1 MQRPLRTEPT
11 GTGHFH
17 TAVPACCAV
26 LVLCCVLSAG
36 CLDNFTIP
44 DITSFSFPAFSDSG
58 GSLKAYFLDV
68 GQGDSTLIIF
78 GNRTILIDA
87 GETDKGDIVVGKLK
101 GLLISRID
109 LLVATHPHSD
119 HIGGMEK
126 VLDAFSVGQVLDAGM
141 THPSPLYARFL
152 DTIEAKHIRY
162 SIAHQGQTIDL
173 DPALRIVVLS
183 PPDQKTSDDLNDNS
197 VVLRISYG
205 TVDMLLTGD
214 AGKETEEQLLKTGYA
229 LDSEILKV
237 AHHGSPYSTG
247 PAFLEGVHPQVAV
260 IPVGVDNPYG
270 HPAEATLAAL
280 QHAGVVV
287 YRTDTDGDILITSNG
302 ISYTVQTARGQGG
315 VPFIPATQAPASPGN
330 STTVAANTTRYEV
343 VISATQFNA
352 PGDDR
357 ENLNGEYVRITNRG
371 EGAVSMNGWTLS
383 DRTESRPY
391 IFPAFIL
398 LPESSVYVYTGTG
411 AINDTALFM
420 GRTVPVWGNSGD
432 EALLKDDRGNIVDR
446 RSEGGGS

>member
-1 MQRPLRTEPT
+1 MQRPREPRHFRTV
-11 GTGHFH
+11 
-17 TAVPACCAV
+17 APACCAV
-26 LVLCCVLSAG
+26 LVIFCVLSAG

-44 DITSFSFPAFSDSG
+44 DNARFSFPAFSDSG

-68 GQGDSTLIIF
+68 GQGDSTLIVF

-87 GETDKGDIVVGKLK
+87 GETDKGDVVVGKLQ
-101 GLLISRID
+101 GLSISRID

-126 VLDAFSVGQVLDAGM
+126 VLNSFSVGQVLDSGM
-141 THPSPLYARFL
+141 PHPSPLYAHFL
-152 DTIEAKHIRY
+152 DIIEAKHIRY

-183 PPDQKTSDDLNDNS
+183 PPDPKTTDDLNDNS

-214 AGKETEEQLLKTGYA
+214 AGKGTEDQLLKTGYA

-237 AHHGSPYSTG
+237 AHHGSSYSTS
-247 PAFLEGVHPQVAV
+247 PAFLERVHPQVAV

-280 QHAGVVV
+280 HQAGVVV
-287 YRTDTDGDILITSNG
+287 YRTDRDGDILITSDG
-302 ISYTVQTARGQGG
+302 ISYKVQTARGQGG
-315 VPFIPATQAPASPGN
+315 VPFVPATQAPADPGN
-330 STTVAANTTRYEV
+330 STTVAATPARYDV

-371 EGAVSMNGWTLS
+371 AGAVIMNGWTLS
-383 DRTESRPY
+383 DRTGSKPY

-398 LPESSVYVYTGTG
+398 LPESSVSIYTGTG

-420 GRTVPVWGNSGD
+420 GQRVPVWGNSGD
-432 EALLKDDRGNIVDR
+432 EAVLKDDRGNIVDR
-446 RSEGGGS
+446 RSEGG

>member
-1 MQRPLRTEPT
+1 MQRPREPDHFRT
-11 GTGHFH
+11 
-17 TAVPACCAV
+17 AAPACCAV
-26 LVLCCVLSAG
+26 LVIFCVLSAG
-36 CLDNFTIP
+36 CLENFTLP
-44 DITSFSFPAFSDSG
+44 DITAFSFPVFSDNG
-58 GSLKAYFLDV
+58 GSLKAYFLDA
-68 GQGDSTLIIF
+68 GQGDSTLIVF

-87 GETDKGDIVVGKLK
+87 GETDKGDLVVGKLQ
-101 GLLISRID
+101 GLSISRID

-126 VLDAFSVGQVLDAGM
+126 VLNAFSVGQVLDSGM
-141 THPSPLYARFL
+141 PHPSALYASFL

-162 SIAHQGQTIDL
+162 SVAHQGQTIDL

-214 AGKETEEQLLKTGYA
+214 AGKGTEEQLLKTGYA

-237 AHHGSPYSTG
+237 AHHGSSYSTG
-247 PAFLEGVHPQVAV
+247 PAFLERVHPGVAV

-280 QHAGVVV
+280 QQAGVVV
-287 YRTDTDGDILITSNG
+287 YRTDRDGDILVTSDG
-302 ISYTVQTARGQGG
+302 ISYKVQTARGQGG
-315 VPFIPATQAPASPGN
+315 VPFIPATPAPAGPGN
-330 STTVAANTTRYEV
+330 STTVAANTSQYDV

-352 PGDDR
+352 PDDDR
-357 ENLNGEYVRITNRG
+357 ENLNGEYIRITNRG
-371 EGAVSMNGWTLS
+371 AGAVIMNGWTLS
-383 DRTESRPY
+383 DRTGSKPY

-398 LPESSVYVYTGTG
+398 FPESSVYVYTGTG

-420 GRTVPVWGNSGD
+420 GQTVPVWGNSGD
-432 EALLKDDRGNIVDR
+432 EAVLKDDRGKIVDR
-446 RSEGGGS
+446 RSG